1 MFVQNVETVIGAGS
15 VPLTAI
21 STDWFGMGVESPP
34 AFGFAIDPVHLHFH
48 VARGASARMH
58 PEARP
63 GDFTANLWQHDAAE
77 FFVVHPDSGRY
88 LEFNLAPNGAWWSCE
103 FTAPRRRAWPDDI
116 PFPDV
121 ITGGVC
127 GAEAWEATASLPLAF
142 LRERFAFGP
151 RTRLNA
157 TFTLLSPGP
166 RFLSATP
173 LGPGEP
179 DFHQPGRLPP
189 VEFQQA

>member
-1 MFVQNVETVIGAGS
+1 MFVQNVETVIEAGS

-21 STDWFGMGVESPP
+21 TADWFGMRVESPP
-34 AFGFAIDPVHLHFH
+34 AFGFAIDPGHLHFH
-48 VARGASARMH
+48 VTRSAPARMH
-58 PEARP
+58 PDAQP
-63 GDFTANLWQHDAAE
+63 GDFTANLWQYDAAE
-77 FFVVHPDSGRY
+77 FFLVHPDCGRY
-88 LEFNLAPNGAWWSCE
+88 LEFNLASNGAWWSCE
-103 FTAPRRRAWPDDI
+103 FTAPRQRARPDDI

-121 ITGGVC
+121 ITGGLG
-127 GAEAWEATASLPLAF
+127 GAGSWEATASLPLAS

-166 RFLSATP
+166 LFLTATP

-179 DFHQPGRLPP
+179 DFHQPDRLQL